1 MCTSRRRNLSVS
13 VRGLMYQCLRE
24 IFVSGR
30 GTSVGE
36 RYLSIYV
43 GFCDARMYALTSLC
57 VSLSVLS
64 WVLVCSI
71 GRPSSA
77 RVLCPHEIG
86 RDSWDRGGQDSVEQP
101 DLNSPPRIWGKKPS
115 LKVVPLRGETER
127 PLDEVIIVV
136 ECCCFLINTIM
147 VEPP

>member
-43 GFCDARMYALTSLC
+43 GFCDALMYALTSFVWL
-57 VSLSVLS
+57 LLGAS
-64 WVLVCSI
+64 WVWHSRGRALRHVSVC
-71 GRPSSA
+71 
-77 RVLCPHEIG
+77 E
-86 RDSWDRGGQDSVEQP
+86 RD
-101 DLNSPPRIWGKKPS
+101 
-115 LKVVPLRGETER
+115 
-127 PLDEVIIVV
+127 
-136 ECCCFLINTIM
+136 
-147 VEPP
+147 